1 MWVKEYSSNSF
12 SNATR
17 LPISLLLLFKIKS
30 QIESGQI
37 VESTDPGAPENPRIV
52 QKFLISLLK
61 LIDQAEDIILNEK
74 ESLRNSILEKID
86 YVSKLDIK
94 LPEERIAQEVA
105 ILLIKG
111 DVREELD
118 RLRMH
123 INSLEELLAN
133 GGVIGRKLDFACQE
147 LGREANTI
155 CSKTNNIELSRIGI
169 ELKTLVDEIREQVQ
183 NIE

>member
-1 MWVKEYSSNSF
+1 MKGVVEAEEMGPDPEIKVKRKLILESLEDTLNDLLSE
-12 SNATR
+12 R
-17 LPISLLLLFKIKS
+17 LSEGQKIY
-30 QIESGQI
+30 Q
-37 VESTDPGAPENPRIV
+37 IV

-133 GGVIGRKLDFACQE
+133 GAVIGRKLDFACQE
-147 LGREANTI
+147 LGR
-155 CSKTNNIELSRIGI
+155 
-169 ELKTLVDEIREQVQ
+169 
-183 NIE
+183 